1 MGLIDLKTDLKSLR
15 YGQDRP
21 GGGDSGQPYIKTNI
35 NTVSNGKL
43 IKIDDGLVRGG
54 FLGSQA
60 KSATDTL
67 RISKFLIDA
76 PRGPLFIVKQIG
88 LQLSG
93 PRLESKELK
102 VDKATKG
109 GGFFK
114 NATNLI
120 SNVVNKIENAVG
132 PTRIYNLGI
141 NTLAQVQ
148 VNALGGH
155 IVRHGFLPIEDPS
168 KYYES
173 VVKNNA
179 GLIDDNVNHAI
190 SSNRLLK
197 LSTRFSLGRFGAE
210 ENLKINTIIS
220 KNRSI
225 FQVAGMFL
233 LNTNPLIPLTS
244 SDKQSLAAKYATSK
258 FPAFNGDDGILNQYI
273 GGPGS
278 VYGIGST
285 VIKRATGG
293 ETGQTIS
300 KANAK
305 KRSNAGTISG
315 TKITDTFDWGISTI
329 TGSKYKAN
337 GRLTFD
343 LLQDPKNQLN
353 GSFIDNVSSD
363 SDRRVD
369 YIHKTNA
376 IYNAN
381 AELRYNTKFYF
392 GVSNYASS
400 SLTNTTF
407 DTNRS
412 SSISDK
418 SNNSPITLNDRTAIS
433 DLSGDKSG
441 LYKIPTTVNYYG
453 TLGLS
458 NQYFSSSE
466 AADVGV
472 NPQTKRKT
480 VDNAFTN
487 TLKEINKLTTSIT
500 IPNNLTTATV
510 SAGIFNPQ
518 YRTYRKIIDNRQF
531 RENIDDGINEFGI
544 YGENATNAKT
554 LSFYKNGILPTST
567 NYPKYKN
574 AYGDIVTQ
582 KIQWNEASREIRI
595 GSGRTDSVNL
605 TPILDGVESYD
616 GQDVRGG
623 HDYRD
628 LVKFK
633 IQAINTDTPDT
644 TSLMVFRAYLTGL
657 SDSVDAS
664 WQDIKYAGRGDKF
677 YIYDGFTRKMSVSF
691 KVAALSVK
699 EMQPMYRKL
708 NFLMGNLM
716 PDYKDNLMR
725 GPLVRMTIGNYID
738 AQLCKLDSV
747 SYTIPNDSP
756 WEIAM
761 DEPEGGARTLILP
774 HIIEVQLSFTP
785 IGSESN
791 GSNKIQSK
799 SQTTSHIAQNNTG
812 TLYQYIQ

>member
-1 MGLIDLKTDLKSLR
+1 MPLIDLKTDLKSLR

-67 RISKFLIDA
+67 RISKFLIDT

-93 PRLESKELK
+93 PRLESKQLK
-102 VDKATKG
+102 VNNATSG
-109 GGFFK
+109 GGFFN
-114 NATNLI
+114 NAINFVT
-120 SNVVNKIENAVG
+120 NVVNKIENAVG

-155 IVRHGFLPIEDPS
+155 IVRHGFLPVTDSS

-173 VVKNNA
+173 VVTANNQN
-179 GLIDDNVNHAI
+179 GT
-190 SSNRLLK
+190 NRLEGLAN
-197 LSTRFSLGRFGAE
+197 SFRLGGNVIGNDKR
-210 ENLKINTIIS
+210 NLRK
-220 KNRSI
+220 
-225 FQVAGMFL
+225 
-233 LNTNPLIPLTS
+233 
-244 SDKQSLAAKYATSK
+244 SDKFNSFIKSASATIATRKITPEDLIIDS
-258 FPAFNGDDGILNQYI
+258 YI

-278 VYGIGST
+278 VYGVGST
-285 VIKRATGG
+285 LIRRALTPIGVPPPSRLNEIVEAGRPLVNGERQDFTYIDKDSGDGVIPSGIGARNNHFSLYNETYSIGG
-293 ETGQTIS
+293 RGYF
-300 KANAK
+300 
-305 KRSNAGTISG
+305 SG
-315 TKITDTFDWGISTI
+315 TVDKFGAGSAYNTPEFTPGDIAKATVQSVNTDGYEKPDSNVKIAASITDVNN
-329 TGSKYKAN
+329 K
-337 GRLTFD
+337 
-343 LLQDPKNQLN
+343 
-353 GSFIDNVSSD
+353 
-363 SDRRVD
+363 
-369 YIHKTNA
+369 
-376 IYNAN
+376 
-381 AELRYNTKFYF
+381 LRDTKFYF
-392 GVSNYASS
+392 GASNFSNS
-400 SLTNTTF
+400 SLTDTTF
-407 DTNRS
+407 DANGS
-412 SSISDK
+412 SSISDNPD
-418 SNNSPITLNDRTAIS
+418 NNRQSIDDRTAAFN
-433 DLSGDKSG
+433 LPQDKAG
-441 LYKIPTTVNYYG
+441 LYKTPTTLYYYG

-466 AADVGV
+466 AAYVGI
-472 NPQTKRKT
+472 NPQTKTKIAP
-480 VDNAFTN
+480 NAFTN
-487 TLKEINKLTTSIT
+487 TLKEINRVTASIT
-500 IPNNLTTATV
+500 IPGSLTTANV
-510 SAGIFNPQ
+510 SANKKFIPQ
-518 YRTYRKIIDNRQF
+518 YQIYRKIIDNRQF

-544 YGENATNAKT
+544 YAENVVNSKNLTA
-554 LSFYKNGILPTST
+554 YPNGILPSST

-582 KIQWNEASREIRI
+582 KIQWNQASREIRI

-605 TPILDGVESYD
+605 TPILDGIPSYD
-616 GQDVRGG
+616 GNDATPNGV
-623 HDYRD
+623 HKYRD

-677 YIYDGFTRKMSVSF
+677 YIYDGFSRKMSVSF
-691 KVAALSVK
+691 KVAALSKK
-699 EMQPMYRKL
+699 EMQPMYQKL

-747 SYTIPNDSP
+747 SYTIPQDSP

-761 DEPEGGARTLILP
+761 DEPEAGTKTLILP

-791 GSNKIQSK
+791 GGNKIQSK
-799 SQTTSHIAQNNTG
+799 DKTTSHIAQNNTG
-812 TLYQYIQ
+812 TLYQYIK